1 MWEKR
6 INKILDDLDIVY
18 ATYER
23 SIYRGT
29 IGEKVV
35 LLCRQSD
42 DIAVTCSDPTV
53 AQGFR
58 EFLAAVLVTK
68 IAMYLLSI
76 LIELGFPPSKPALLY
91 TDNKAAIK
99 DITLFEFRDGSRLTI
114 RRIRK
119 VETPEDFA
127 QEIEE
132 HVTEALARA
141 FDTAEISIRIHIGLS
156 ERCAAEAA
164 APL

>member
-1 MWEKR
+1 VGNH

-29 IGEKVV
+29 IGGKVV

-58 EFLAAVLVTK
+58 EVIAAVLVTK
-68 IAMYLLSI
+68 IAKYLLSI
-76 LIELGFPPSKPALLY
+76 LIELGFPPSKLALLY
-91 TDNKAAIK
+91 ADNKAAIK
-99 DITLFEFRDGSRLTI
+99 DITLFEFRDGSRLLTI
-114 RRIRK
+114 RK
-119 VETPEDFA
+119 KNP
-127 QEIEE
+127 
-132 HVTEALARA
+132 
-141 FDTAEISIRIHIGLS
+141 
-156 ERCAAEAA
+156 
-164 APL
+164 